1 VKIVRF
7 RNVHWRI
14 VVGLQVMN
22 DNGQATF
29 YTIYP
34 GWYPGR
40 PTHIHIKVHING
52 TYVDANGVCT
62 GGYVSHTGEKTMFS
76 MNMELFSFIG
86 QLFFNDTFTDT
97 VAMVAPYSSRN
108 ITRVLNSID
117 GIFTGQGG
125 SSSLLSV
132 RLLQGS
138 LQGGVM
144 ASIQLGI
151 NSSSIPDPVTGV
163 GGPMPSNSTV
173 TEHGNTVATMNL
185 VLFSFQF
192 ILLLLH

>member
-1 VKIVRF
+1 
-7 RNVHWRI
+7 
-14 VVGLQVMN
+14 M
-22 DNGQATF
+22 
-29 YTIYP
+29 
-34 GWYPGR
+34 
-40 PTHIHIKVHING
+40 HIKVHING
-52 TYVDANGVCT
+52 TYVDANGVYT
-62 GGYVSHTGEKTMFS
+62 GGYVSHTGEKKMFC
-76 MNMELFSFIG
+76 MKMKLLSFIG
-86 QLFFNDTFTDT
+86 QLFFNDTFTDM

-108 ITRVLNSID
+108 ITRVLNNID

-132 RLLQGS
+132 TLLQGS

-151 NSSSIPDPVTGV
+151 NSSSIPDPVAGV

-173 TEHGNTVATMNL
+173 TGNGNTVAIANFAL
-185 VLFSFQF
+185 LSFYF